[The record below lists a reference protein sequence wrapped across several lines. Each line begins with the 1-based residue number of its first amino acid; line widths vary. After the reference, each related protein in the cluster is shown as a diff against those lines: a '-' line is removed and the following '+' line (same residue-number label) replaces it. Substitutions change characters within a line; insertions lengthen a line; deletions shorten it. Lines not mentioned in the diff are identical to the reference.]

1 MFDVRAGRA
10 ARKGQSSRIPNS
22 LLRRTVVVD
31 AGEVAFATCGS
42 GPALLVPWCNVP
54 WPDLPVVDRLAQQ
67 YLVVLASP
75 RGYQYSSRLSSD
87 QDYGMETSAHDL
99 IAVCDALGAAEFA
112 VLGYSL
118 TAVLAGW
125 LACTSSRVTFAVLG
139 GFPLLGSYARVSRA
153 AERDV
158 AQLSTDPGFDTRAAL
173 ALYRDLA
180 ELPDGRLIDDRRC
193 PVHVFWGSADT
204 VLQGF
209 DVTAGLEDAL
219 TARGVSTSIV
229 DGADHVTTLLDT
241 DAIIRAVAAGAR

>member
-1 MFDVRAGRA
+1 MSA
-10 ARKGQSSRIPNS
+10 ALTTAVTAPVASPQTLDEFLAQQRDID
-22 LLRRTVVVD
+22 LLR
-31 AGEVAFATCGS
+31 FITCGS
-42 GPALLVPWCNVP
+42 VDDGKSTLIGRLLHDTRQVFDDQLSAVANDSRRWGTTGEVPDLALLVFVG
-54 WPDLPVVDRLAQQ
+54 RQQ
-67 YLVVLASP
+67 LL
-75 RGYQYSSRLSSD
+75 
-87 QDYGMETSAHDL
+87 
-99 IAVCDALGAAEFA
+99 
-112 VLGYSL
+112 
-118 TAVLAGW
+118 
-125 LACTSSRVTFAVLG
+125 LG
-139 GFPLLGSYARVSRA
+139 GFPLLGSYAGVSRA

-209 DVTAGLEDAL
+209 DVTAGLDDAL
-219 TARGVSTSIV
+219 TARDVSTSIV

>member
-1 MFDVRAGRA
+1 
-10 ARKGQSSRIPNS
+10 
-22 LLRRTVVVD
+22 VVD

-87 QDYGMETSAHDL
+87 QDYGMETGAHDL

-209 DVTAGLEDAL
+209 DVTAGLDDAL